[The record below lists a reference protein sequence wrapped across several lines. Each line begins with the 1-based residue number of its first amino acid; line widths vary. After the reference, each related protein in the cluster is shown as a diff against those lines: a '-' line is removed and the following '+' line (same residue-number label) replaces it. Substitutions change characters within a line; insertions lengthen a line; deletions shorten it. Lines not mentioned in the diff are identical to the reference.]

1 MPGPVSLY
9 PGSTPSFPWRN
20 GPGILSGAPGKG
32 CWVGCSCRTFREE
45 KNKQSNQNRQG
56 VRPLAGGRRLH
67 LSQYA
72 CLLKRVGE
80 GVEQYNRKNRN
91 NRATKRKREKEK
103 KIRKKRE
110 SESQD
115 KKTKREQQREKKK
128 EKNIKHVVG
137 HASQLACGGRP
148 PAAESASPAGQ
159 GTWESGAAGGKG
171 PSWRQ
176 QHLVPRQVS
185 IPVFFSNKRKNPI
198 QKKAV
203 T

>member
-1 MPGPVSLY
+1 MPGPASLY

-80 GVEQYNRKNRN
+80 GAEQHNRKNRN
-91 NRATKRKREKEK
+91 NRASKRKREEEK
-103 KIRKKRE
+103 KLKKKRE
-110 SESQD
+110 
-115 KKTKREQQREKKK
+115 KRITRRKK
-128 EKNIKHVVG
+128 EKRTTAKNKKRKISNILPDTLHNSPVEDG
-137 HASQLACGGRP
+137 LQLQSQLHQLVKELGRVGQQVEKAHHGGSNIWFLARF
-148 PAAESASPAGQ
+148 
-159 GTWESGAAGGKG
+159 
-171 PSWRQ
+171 PSLCFLATNARTQ
-176 QHLVPRQVS
+176 Y
-185 IPVFFSNKRKNPI
+185 
-198 QKKAV
+198 KKKQ
-203 T
+203 